1 MMEFVFFAKKEDDAM
16 NLLIVVGKNNFLTN
30 AKFFTTKNRFNYK
43 VDIDIDLETN

>member
-1 MMEFVFFAKKEDDAM
+1 MMEFAKKEDDAM

-30 AKFFTTKNRFNYK
+30 AKFFTTKNRFNYNK